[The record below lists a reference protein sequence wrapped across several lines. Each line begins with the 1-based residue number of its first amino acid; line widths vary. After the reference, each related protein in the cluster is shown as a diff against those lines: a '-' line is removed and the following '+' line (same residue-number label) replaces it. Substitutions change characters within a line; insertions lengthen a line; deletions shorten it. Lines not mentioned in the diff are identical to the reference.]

1 MVAFRSQ
8 GAVNTGGFIN
18 AAAAVGADATS
29 LADTTFKASPSYDTI
44 SALTARGQGVTDR
57 QTIKYAGSLLADQ
70 QQAKAD
76 ALTIPKILQRGQQ
89 KMAGEL
95 AARSQ
100 GWLGLINKKDP
111 VKPFQYDLSEIE
123 NLIKSQ
129 NADLLAEAEKIK
141 NRKYVPIDMPN
152 SNDTNK
158 NANTSEFSGQG
169 SDKGW
174 QNVLQLGEGTSQYG
188 QDKYNVLFGGGLF
201 SDTSKH
207 PDRVIDGG
215 KYKSAAAGAYQFMPA
230 TWQRTKE
237 ALGLP
242 DFGEASQEKARRY
255 LMNERGVD
263 PDSPV
268 ANKQEFAERL
278 ALLAPEWASL
288 PKLDGSSYYGQPV
301 KSVDAL
307 WEAYQKGS
315 APTNN
320 SGASSRNFIVGDTGT
335 STADH
340 LDYRVWDKT
349 KGDYIENPGEYSKY
363 ISTADGKT
371 LSDYPVTSPYGMRNH
386 PVYGDMRLHKGID
399 VGIPGGTELKVNLP
413 FVERKYDKEGG
424 NMNIYQLP
432 NENLELVLLHGA

>member
-1 MVAFRSQ
+1 MVAFRSP

-18 AAAAVGADATS
+18 AAAAVGADAAS

-57 QTIKYAGSLLADQ
+57 AGVKFAGTLLSDQ
-70 QQAKAD
+70 QQARVD
-76 ALTIPKILQRGQQ
+76 ALTIPKILQRNQQ

-111 VKPFQYDLSEIE
+111 VKPFQYDLSEYK
-123 NLIKSQ
+123 NLLKSRQ
-129 NADLLAEAEKIK
+129 SDLEKEAEKIK
-141 NRKYVPIDMPN
+141 NRKYEPLDM
-152 SNDTNK
+152 SNETDTNK
-158 NANTSEFSGQG
+158 NANTAGLSGEG

-174 QNVLQLGEGTSQYG
+174 QSVLQLGEGTDLYG
-188 QDKYNVLFGGGLF
+188 PDKYNVMFGGGLF
-201 SDTSKH
+201 SDLSKH
-207 PDRVIDGG
+207 PDRVVDGG
-215 KYKSAAAGAYQFMPA
+215 KYKSAAAGAYQFMPN
-230 TWQRTKE
+230 TWQRTQK

-242 DFGEASQEKARRY
+242 DFGAESQEKARRF

-263 PDSPV
+263 PDSPI
-268 ANKQEFAERL
+268 ANKQQFAEQL
-278 ALLAPEWASL
+278 ALLSPEWASL

-307 WEAYQKGS
+307 WEAFQKGRG
-315 APTNN
+315 PIN
-320 SGASSRNFIVGDTGT
+320 SETTSSRNFIVGNTGT
-335 STADH
+335 STGDH
-340 LDYRVWDKT
+340 LDYRVWDKA
-349 KGDYIENPGEYSKY
+349 KGDYIANPEKYSKY

-371 LSDYPVTSPYGMRNH
+371 LGDFPVTSPYGMRTH
-386 PVYGDMRLHKGID
+386 PKHGDVRLHKGID
-399 VGIPGGTELKVNLP
+399 VGIPGGTELNINLP
-413 FVERKYDKEGG
+413 FVERKFDSEAG